1 MHESTHSPEAG
12 NGSQADHKRNNNA
25 IQTRK
30 FSQYITRSAGKSK
43 QINFLGS
50 NFPQDY
56 LYLGISFFM
65 SLGTMLSSQ
74 TFTFV
79 PGVKSAEKLLREHE
93 VETITNFV
101 TYYSYGVGKGKSK
114 VRGAPQMNSGYERD
128 AGV

>member
-25 IQTRK
+25 IQTCR
-30 FSQYITRSAGKSK
+30 FSQYIARSAGKSK

-65 SLGTMLSSQ
+65 NLGTMLSKNISDFYFCAPCKISREA
-74 TFTFV
+74 TARAR
-79 PGVKSAEKLLREHE
+79 SA
-93 VETITNFV
+93 N
-101 TYYSYGVGKGKSK
+101 
-114 VRGAPQMNSGYERD
+114 NN
-128 AGV
+128 

>member
-25 IQTRK
+25 IQTCK
-30 FSQYITRSAGKSK
+30 FSQYIARSAGKSK

-65 SLGTMLSSQ
+65 NLGTMLSKNISD
-74 TFTFV
+74 FYFCALC
-79 PGVKSAEKLLREHE
+79 KISREA
-93 VETITNFV
+93 TARARRANNN
-101 TYYSYGVGKGKSK
+101 YLCY
-114 VRGAPQMNSGYERD
+114 
-128 AGV
+128 